1 MNVFIADD
9 DRIIVQGLRKM
20 ILDLNDG
27 FTVIGLAYNEEDA
40 LEKLLSSDVDLL
52 ITDIKMPIMDG
63 LELIQKIK
71 LHKPEIR
78 IIVLSGF
85 DEYHFIRSSLKGGAT
100 DYLLKPINRDEFYDV
115 LQGLRKECE
124 DHTSI
129 EEQQVPHSQ
138 QSEAPN
144 VNSIIKKAKGYIHQ
158 NYQKK
163 ISLET
168 VAEYVGL
175 SECYFSSLFKSKTG
189 MRFYDYLCQ
198 VRMESAKQML
208 RTNLNLKIYE
218 IALNVGYPEVVSFNR
233 NFKKYTGVSPKE
245 YRENY
250 LTYPHE

>member
-27 FTVIGLAYNEEDA
+27 FTVIGSAYNGEDA

-78 IIVLSGF
+78 IIVLSVF

-124 DHTSI
+124 DHTSM
-129 EEQQVPHSQ
+129 EEQQLPHSQ

-144 VNSIIKKAKGYIHQ
+144 VNSIIKKQRATFTRTTRRKSPWKPLPSMWGSVSAISAAYSKARRECGFTTISARCGWKAQ
-158 NYQKK
+158 NRCFAR
-163 ISLET
+163 I
-168 VAEYVGL
+168 
-175 SECYFSSLFKSKTG
+175 
-189 MRFYDYLCQ
+189 
-198 VRMESAKQML
+198 
-208 RTNLNLKIYE
+208 
-218 IALNVGYPEVVSFNR
+218 
-233 NFKKYTGVSPKE
+233 
-245 YRENY
+245 
-250 LTYPHE
+250 